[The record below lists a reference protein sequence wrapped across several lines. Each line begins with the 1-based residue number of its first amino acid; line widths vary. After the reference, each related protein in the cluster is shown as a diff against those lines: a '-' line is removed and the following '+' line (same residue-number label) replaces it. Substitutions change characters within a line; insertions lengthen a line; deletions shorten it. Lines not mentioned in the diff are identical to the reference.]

1 MGDNF
6 EKITF
11 TKNENLALTR
21 LINEQLASID
31 KIKKEEKFLSKML
44 FEKTSLLVE
53 QMNTFYNR
61 ILTKVEL
68 LTDIEQ
74 PENKSDD

>member
-1 MGDNF
+1 M
-6 EKITF
+6 EKIRF

-44 FEKTSLLVE
+44 FLKTSLLVE

-74 PENKSDD
+74 PESKSDD